1 MIPTKNL
8 PFIRRQHGLPVMQT
22 THYKLEVYKTQ
33 YFALLQ
39 KEGLKCL
46 EHVNLYQG
54 KTVGCRAD
62 ARQTNQQNNYEKI
75 ILTLFPPLGSPLRL
89 GGRCGSER
97 HFL

>member
-1 MIPTKNL
+1 MQAKTSVRNEGSITKVFIPTKNL

-22 THYKLEVYKTQ
+22 TYYKLEVYKTQ

-54 KTVGCRAD
+54 KNRGL
-62 ARQTNQQNNYEKI
+62 Q
-75 ILTLFPPLGSPLRL
+75 S
-89 GGRCGSER
+89 
-97 HFL
+97 